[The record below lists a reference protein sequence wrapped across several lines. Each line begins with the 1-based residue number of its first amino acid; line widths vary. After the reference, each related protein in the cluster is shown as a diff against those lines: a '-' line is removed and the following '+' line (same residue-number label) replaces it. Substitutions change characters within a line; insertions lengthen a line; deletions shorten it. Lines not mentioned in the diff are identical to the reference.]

1 MKFIINLKQKKIIS
15 IDKNR
20 VIDFMQWK
28 YEQLMNILKTI
39 YYENNISINSG
50 IFTFNFLLIKKRKKP
65 CYYY

>member
-50 IFTFNFLLIKKRKKP
+50 IKKRKKP

>member
-28 YEQLMNILKTI
+28 YEQL
-39 YYENNISINSG
+39 YEYSKN
-50 IFTFNFLLIKKRKKP
+50 K
-65 CYYY
+65 

>member
-28 YEQLMNILKTI
+28 YEQLMNSK
-39 YYENNISINSG
+39 NNI
-50 IFTFNFLLIKKRKKP
+50 L
-65 CYYY
+65 

>member
-50 IFTFNFLLIKKRKKP
+50 IFTFNWSCTNWHSTFF
-65 CYYY
+65 